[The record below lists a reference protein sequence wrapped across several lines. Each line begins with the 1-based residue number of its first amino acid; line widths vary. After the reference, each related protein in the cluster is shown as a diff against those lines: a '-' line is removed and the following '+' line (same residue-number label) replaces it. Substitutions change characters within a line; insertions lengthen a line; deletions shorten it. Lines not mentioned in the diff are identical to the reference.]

1 MSGHLRDRAT
11 VVVMRDG
18 RVLLARDAGQVHFNM
33 PGGGIEEGEPP
44 EDAAVRE
51 LREETGLTAT
61 RMERLFVWESSI
73 MRHHVFRAET
83 EGGPRTGDE
92 VVELRWWD
100 GEEDLLMNLHVE
112 AILERLQ

>member
-1 MSGHLRDRAT
+1 MTRPLRERAT

-33 PGGGIEEGEPP
+33 PGGGIEEREPP
-44 EDAAVRE
+44 EEAAVRE

-61 RMERLFVWESSI
+61 SMEWLFVWESSV

-83 EGGPRTGDE
+83 EGELQTGQE

-100 GEEDLLMNLHVE
+100 REEDLTMNLHVE